1 MAMEIKLPVLGEN
14 VESATVVKLLVKPG
28 DKISRDQAIM
38 ELETEKASVDLP
50 APASGTA
57 KEIQVKEGDTV
68 TVGQV
73 LLTIEENGQPSTGP
87 NTPKAAEP
95 PKAEKEKQPPE
106 PKAEPEPKPQAS
118 KPPTPPA
125 PPEEDRKPTPPAPVQ
140 AESTVD
146 KSVQKPGDVAKSATP
161 AAPSLRRMARELGID
176 IHAVTGTGPEGR
188 ITEDDIRNYARSIIL
203 NSTVG
208 EAGPT
213 VSLPDF
219 SRWGEIERKA
229 LSGIRRRTAEHVQDA
244 WTSIPHVTQFGSADI
259 TALEK
264 TRTTF
269 TKTVEEAGGKLH
281 LTAIV
286 IKAAAIALKVFPQFN
301 VSLDSANGEIIHK
314 KFYNIGVAVDTE
326 QGLLVPVIREA
337 DRKNVLEIA
346 VELTQ
351 IASRARSRKLA
362 VEDMQGGTF
371 TVTNLGGIG
380 GSYFTPIINSPE
392 VAILGVSRATNQPVF
407 IDGQFQARLMLPLS
421 LSYDHRAVDGADG
434 ARFLRWIGEALENPF
449 KMILEG

>member
-1 MAMEIKLPVLGEN
+1 MATEVKLPVLGEN

-28 DKISRDQAIM
+28 DMISQDQPIM

-50 APASGTA
+50 APAAGTA

-73 LLTIEENGQPSTGP
+73 LLTIEENGQPSAAP
-87 NTPKAAEP
+87 STPKVETPA
-95 PKAEKEKQPPE
+95 KVKEVPPE
-106 PKAEPEPKPQAS
+106 
-118 KPPTPPA
+118 KPPSPAPQPQEPPPA
-125 PPEEDRKPTPPAPVQ
+125 PPLSVAEKQTPAPPSPQTPDDTSPARLVER
-140 AESTVD
+140 APEL
-146 KSVQKPGDVAKSATP
+146 PRSATP

-203 NSTVG
+203 NATVP
-208 EAGPT
+208 EAG
-213 VSLPDF
+213 SGAALPDF

-229 LSGIRRRTAEHVQDA
+229 MSGIRRKTAEHVHEA
-244 WTSIPHVTQFGSADI
+244 WTSIPHVTQFGDADV
-259 TALEK
+259 TDLEK
-264 TRTTF
+264 MRASF
-269 TKTVEEAGGKLH
+269 TKTVEDAGGKLH
-281 LTAIV
+281 LIAIV
-286 IKAAAIALKVFPQFN
+286 IKAVAVALKVFPQFN
-301 VSLDSANGEIIHK
+301 VSLDTASGELIHK

-326 QGLLVPVIREA
+326 HGLLVPVIRDA
-337 DRKNVLEIA
+337 DRKNVIEIA

-351 IASRARSRKLA
+351 VAARARSRRLA
-362 VEDMQGGTF
+362 VEEMQGGTF

-392 VAILGVSRATNQPVF
+392 VAILGVSRATTQPVY
-407 IDGQFQARLMLPLS
+407 IDGQFQPRLMLPLS

-434 ARFLRWIGEALENPF
+434 ARFLRWLVEALENPF
-449 KMILEG
+449 KMILHG